1 MAAAPPRRG
10 RPPSPEGRVRLTLTV
25 PPGYPERLR
34 EIGAGNASA
43 GLVRL
48 VDERQAGRRRAK

>member
-1 MAAAPPRRG
+1 MSAAPPRKG
-10 RPPSPEGRVRLTLTV
+10 RPPSPEGRVRLALTV

-48 VDERQAGRRRAK
+48 VDERLAGRKRS

>member
-1 MAAAPPRRG
+1 MTSAPPRKG

-48 VDERQAGRRRAK
+48 VDEHARRRKP